1 MADAMAGDPVL
12 TASPLQRSEL
22 LRSADA
28 TLARNKQLIYN
39 AWRRDHDAS
48 TLVTLIAEG
57 DAVVVAALDRT
68 PDPKNADVHFEAVH
82 FDYYRVA
89 DGKVVQHESTPRFTL
104 EQILDALEHPLPNAL
119 PDPGTGAPA
128 AVPIEQQAAR
138 LLDGANPKLAANK
151 RVVFDFFRIALVSG
165 RLDVTPQYATESYIQ
180 HNPTVP
186 TGRTALI
193 KTFEKI
199 IKPQPT
205 LSPGVPGVVRVLAE
219 RDQVVLVQQRV
230 AGGSGVPTWMFDMFR
245 VQDGKVAEHW
255 DSPRE
260 AAEVGAARTS
270 EPGKLYPAALAEST
284 LVASSV
290 PAVGSTSRQALQGTW
305 LIEQPVYTAKTV
317 DGQLPPLT
325 SDGQTLY
332 QQHLDARRAGDATFD
347 DTAWCGS
354 AGIPRLMLMDYPFQI
369 VLQPNDTIFFYYE
382 WNRWQRLIYMTHDK
396 VSPIGTSSMGSA
408 AGHWEGD
415 SLVILSNG
423 FREDSLIDGAGLP
436 HSDKL
441 QVTERL
447 HLIAPDVLEDRI
459 RIEDPAYYTQPW
471 DMRASYRRRP
481 VHTTLPEDVCLDRAA
496 DGPPADKPRAH

>member
-1 MADAMAGDPVL
+1 MAGNPVL
-12 TASPLQRSEL
+12 TAPPLRQPEL

-28 TLARNKQLIYN
+28 TLARNKHLIYDV
-39 AWRRDHDAS
+39 WRREHDAS

-57 DAVVVAALDRT
+57 DAVVVATLDRT
-68 PDPKNADVHFEAVH
+68 LDPKNADIHFEAVR

-89 DGKVVQHESTPRFTL
+89 DGNVVQHESTPRFTL
-104 EQILDALEHPLPNAL
+104 GQILDALEHPVPDAP
-119 PDPGTGAPA
+119 PDPGTAATA
-128 AVPIEQQAAR
+128 AVPIERQAES
-138 LLDGANPKLAANK
+138 LLDSADSKLAANK
-151 RVVFDFFRIALVSG
+151 RVVFDFFRIAVVSG
-165 RLDVTPQYATESYIQ
+165 RLDVTPRYATESYIQ

-193 KTFEKI
+193 KTLEKF

-205 LSPGVPGVVRVLAE
+205 LSPGVPGVVRVMAE

-230 AGGSGVPTWMFDMFR
+230 AGGVPSWMFDMFR
-245 VQDGKVAEHW
+245 VQDGQVAEHW

-260 AAEVGAARTS
+260 AAEVGAVRTS

-284 LVASSV
+284 PAAWSV
-290 PAVGSTSRQALQGTW
+290 PAVGLTSRKALQGTW
-305 LIEQPVYTAKTV
+305 LIEQPVFTARAV
-317 DGQLPPLT
+317 DSQLPPLT
-325 SDGQTLY
+325 RDGQTLY
-332 QQHLDARRAGDATFD
+332 QQHLDARRAGDTTFD
-347 DTAWCGS
+347 DTTWCGS

-369 VLQPNDTIFFYYE
+369 VLQPNDTLFFYYE
-382 WNRWQRLIYMTHDK
+382 WNRWQRLIYMTRDTL
-396 VSPIGTSSMGSA
+396 SPIGTSSMGSA
-408 AGHWEGD
+408 VGHWEGD
-415 SLVILSNG
+415 SLVILSSG

-471 DMRASYRRRP
+471 DMRVSYRRQP
-481 VHTTLPEDVCLDRAA
+481 VHTALPEDVCLDRAA
-496 DGPPADKPRAH
+496 VGPPAEKPRVH